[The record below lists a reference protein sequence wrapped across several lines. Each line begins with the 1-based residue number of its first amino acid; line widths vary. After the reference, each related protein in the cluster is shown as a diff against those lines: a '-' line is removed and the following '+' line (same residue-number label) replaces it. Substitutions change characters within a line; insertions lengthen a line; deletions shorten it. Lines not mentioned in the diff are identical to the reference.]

1 MTTGRTTVLVTLT
14 GRDRPGVT
22 SRLFSELA
30 GHELT
35 VEDIEQ
41 VVIRGRLVL
50 GVLLACEGDP
60 DLTGI
65 HRSVRALAADLDMDA
80 EITTGWGELPRR
92 RGRLHVTVV
101 GSPLLPSAVA
111 AIASRIAASGANI
124 DRIDRLADRPVT
136 CIELDVSGADP
147 DALRAAL
154 TSEAVRQRVDVAVQR
169 GGLHRR
175 AMRLIVMDVDSTLI
189 SAEVIDL
196 LAARAGCAEQVAK
209 ITASAMRGDVDFA
222 AALRERVALLAGLDA
237 SVLDEVRRKVTLA
250 PGARTLIK
258 TLRHLG
264 FRCGIVSGG
273 FTQLTDALA
282 ADLGLDYAAANTL
295 EIAEG
300 KLTGQLTGP
309 VIDRAGKAAALRQFA
324 ERAGV
329 PLSQTVAVG
338 DGANDLDMI
347 AAAGMGI
354 AFNAKQAVR
363 DAADASVSVPY
374 LDTVLYLLGVS
385 RDEVGGRRRPR
396 RGRLIRLRRT
406 PCASEP
412 GGRRHVA
419 GRGVQSAASSPAAG
433 RHGRPAFAEPDDRQ
447 RAGGERDVR
456 AAGQPGDQMRRGR
469 VVAHREH
476 GLRVVR
482 LLVDQVQ
489 QVLGARVVDPGFEAH
504 RTGVRRRRSQGRAHL
519 LPGLPGAPG
528 RGTQHQ
534 VGPDALGQQPPACR
548 GGVPAA
554 AAGQRALHVADP
566 RLTGRLGV
574 PQHHQRVPAVHPVA
588 SLLAEHHQ
596 TTAAPSWPGA
606 CRSPCRRRAAA
617 PRS

>member
-22 SRLFSELA
+22 SRLFSGLA
-30 GHELT
+30 THELT
-35 VEDIEQ
+35 VADIEQ

-50 GVLLACEGDP
+50 GVLLASDGDP

-65 HRSVRALAADLDMDA
+65 HRSVRALAADLDMEA
-80 EITTGWGELPRR
+80 EITTGWGEPPRR

-111 AIASRIAASGANI
+111 AIAGQIAASGANI

-147 DALRAAL
+147 DALRASL
-154 TSEAVRQRVDVAVQR
+154 TREAVQQRVDVAVQR

-175 AMRLIVMDVDSTLI
+175 AMRLIVMDVDSTLT
-189 SAEVIDL
+189 SAEGIDL

-209 ITASAMRGDVDFA
+209 ITAATMRGDVDFA
-222 AALRERVALLAGLDA
+222 ASLRERVALLAGLDA
-237 SVLDEVRRKVTLA
+237 GVLDEVRREITLA

-282 ADLGLDYAAANTL
+282 AGLGLDYAAANTL
-295 EIAEG
+295 EIAGG
-300 KLTGQLTGP
+300 KLTGKLTGP

-324 ERAGV
+324 EQAGV

-385 RDEVGGRRRPR
+385 RDEAEAPDG
-396 RGRLIRLRRT
+396 
-406 PCASEP
+406 
-412 GGRRHVA
+412 
-419 GRGVQSAASSPAAG
+419 PAAG
-433 RHGRPAFAEPDDRQ
+433 
-447 RAGGERDVR
+447 
-456 AAGQPGDQMRRGR
+456 
-469 VVAHREH
+469 
-476 GLRVVR
+476 
-482 LLVDQVQ
+482 
-489 QVLGARVVDPGFEAH
+489 
-504 RTGVRRRRSQGRAHL
+504 S
-519 LPGLPGAPG
+519 
-528 RGTQHQ
+528 
-534 VGPDALGQQPPACR
+534 
-548 GGVPAA
+548 
-554 AAGQRALHVADP
+554 
-566 RLTGRLGV
+566 
-574 PQHHQRVPAVHPVA
+574 
-588 SLLAEHHQ
+588 
-596 TTAAPSWPGA
+596 
-606 CRSPCRRRAAA
+606 
-617 PRS
+617 